1 LATNAA
7 REFFKHDNCSFDYI
21 LECAKNTVLMNSKKS
36 PTATLFRKLSH
47 LIGHHPTE
55 LRRRDLRCARE
66 SEIQLEL
73 DLPAIRHGEQRS
85 HDLAVI
91 R

>member
-1 LATNAA
+1 
-7 REFFKHDNCSFDYI
+7 
-21 LECAKNTVLMNSKKS
+21 MNSKKS
-36 PTATLFRKLSH
+36 PSATLFRKLSH
-47 LIGHHPTE
+47 LIGQHPTE
-55 LRRRDLRCARE
+55 LRRRDLGSARQ

-73 DLPAIRHGEQRS
+73 DLPATRPSPRDS